1 MKKQSDARQMFAHML
16 IMLIDPK
23 RRDPRSREVC
33 CTSITSRKVWHW
45 QRQRGA
51 FLDSGL
57 SSQAAQVAHVAR
69 CCTMHG
75 ARQNRLCR
83 ALGLPLE
90 PRQVFSSPPGLLP
103 LLQCGSGRLMV
114 PKSHLRWRCF
124 TWRPETENITEN
136 VWKLSERYPALKYM
150 NNL

>member
-16 IMLIDPK
+16 IMLTDPK

-45 QRQRGA
+45 QRGA

-114 PKSHLRWRCF
+114 QRVIYGGGVLHGGRRLKTLLKTFESYQKD
-124 TWRPETENITEN
+124 IQ
-136 VWKLSERYPALKYM
+136 LSSI
-150 NNL
+150 